1 MIINP
6 FQLLEIEPTINKEII
21 NQAYQRLADK
31 GAPDDQ
37 MEKLNAAHRE
47 CLLYAESDGGIE
59 IFTHH
64 KN

>member
-31 GAPDDQ
+31 GAPADQ
-37 MEKLNAAHRE
+37 LEKLREAHRE

>member
-6 FQLLEIEPTINKEII
+6 FQILEIEPTTNKEII
-21 NQAYQRLADK
+21 NQAYQRIVEKSGTNEQL
-31 GAPDDQ
+31 
-37 MEKLNAAHRE
+37 EKLEAAHRE